1 MYISGVYLKG
11 YRNYSDA
18 YVKLNK
24 ATLIIGANDVGK
36 TNLIHAIR
44 LLLDKSFSELDLEP
58 KNNDF
63 HIDSSGNQS
72 DEIEI
77 TLHFSDVEE
86 DAVLSRLAGSVSDAG
101 RTVIRYVAYRTTLE
115 YKIFIGFN
123 VKHMEEVSSRFY
135 LKYLNM
141 RYIKSQRDLDK
152 YINVEKRHL
161 LKLAQDSRTQ
171 EQIESD
177 KGILNELDDLLVG
190 VNNKVKAISYVTT
203 ATDELND
210 ELKKLSYSNDRYNV
224 QLDSGAIG
232 TDQFIEKLELS
243 SNANGS
249 KVMLGGDGFNNQI
262 LLALWKTKSVRE
274 DDVENEVVIYCI
286 EEPEAHLYP
295 HQQRKV
301 SSYLIND
308 LPGQS
313 IVTTHS
319 PQIAVN
325 YSPDSIVKIH
335 SYNGSSEAASE
346 GCSECISDAWDG
358 MGYRMSI
365 IPAEAFF
372 ANVVFLVEGPSEVL
386 FYEQLANTLKI
397 DLDFYNI
404 SIISVD
410 GVQFDVYKKI
420 LDAFNISWV
429 ARTDNDGS
437 KVPKKQEWQYAG
449 INRALK
455 LCNLASKDNQQSEI
469 TLPELITAWGDYS
482 PIVNR
487 HGVYLSFSDLEGD
500 LSNEFTLEVMD
511 YSGKDDIDSAANYLR
526 SKKAIRM
533 RELLK
538 LYKQN
543 LIKLESGDLARP
555 LYHCERLARGEE

>member
-274 DDVENEVVIYCI
+274 HDVENEVVIYCI
-286 EEPEAHLYP
+286 EEPEA
-295 HQQRKV
+295 
-301 SSYLIND
+301 
-308 LPGQS
+308 
-313 IVTTHS
+313 
-319 PQIAVN
+319 
-325 YSPDSIVKIH
+325 
-335 SYNGSSEAASE
+335 
-346 GCSECISDAWDG
+346 
-358 MGYRMSI
+358 
-365 IPAEAFF
+365 
-372 ANVVFLVEGPSEVL
+372 
-386 FYEQLANTLKI
+386 
-397 DLDFYNI
+397 
-404 SIISVD
+404 
-410 GVQFDVYKKI
+410 
-420 LDAFNISWV
+420 
-429 ARTDNDGS
+429 
-437 KVPKKQEWQYAG
+437 
-449 INRALK
+449 
-455 LCNLASKDNQQSEI
+455 
-469 TLPELITAWGDYS
+469 
-482 PIVNR
+482 
-487 HGVYLSFSDLEGD
+487 
-500 LSNEFTLEVMD
+500 
-511 YSGKDDIDSAANYLR
+511 
-526 SKKAIRM
+526 
-533 RELLK
+533 
-538 LYKQN
+538 
-543 LIKLESGDLARP
+543 
-555 LYHCERLARGEE
+555 